1 MKKFM
6 VSYYSWTG
14 KHEVSIYQN
23 LYSGSYLIYLDGEY
37 WTDIDSLYQ
46 FESELSFIESSMH
59 TKFGFFGF

>member
-14 KHEVSIYQN
+14 NHEVSIYQN
-23 LYSGSYLIYLDGEY
+23 FYSGSYLIYLDGDY

-46 FESELSFIESSMH
+46 FESELSFIESSIH

>member
-14 KHEVSIYQN
+14 NHEVSIYRN
-23 LYSGSYLIYLDGEY
+23 LYSGNYLIYLDGDF
-37 WTDIDSLYQ
+37 WTDIDSLFQ
-46 FESELSFIESSMH
+46 FESELSFIENSIH

>member
-6 VSYYSWTG
+6 VSYYSLTG

-23 LYSGSYLIYLDGEY
+23 LYSGSYLIYVDDDY

-46 FESELSFIESSMH
+46 FESELSFIESSIH

>member
-14 KHEVSIYQN
+14 NHEVSIYQN
-23 LYSGSYLIYLDGEY
+23 LYSGSYLIYLDGDY

-46 FESELSFIESSMH
+46 FESELSFIESSTH